1 MTCRGG
7 ALAAPWIRRW
17 IWVLWLVFASGLPAQ
32 EQTLA
37 VLVEGRQVVAM
48 RAFVAAGGNRT
59 GLGFVEVTID
69 NVDDRAHEVECE
81 LRTGFGR
88 EGNQRVV
95 RSLPMGAGER
105 AHFFL
110 PLPSPLVL
118 RTLLLRV
125 DGEETTSPIGASRND
140 APVGLFVGD
149 RQEQQPLA
157 LAMLASVPPGQ
168 DTRAAMVVVGCPS
181 RNLPS
186 DWRLMTGFDALLVD
200 GAAALAED
208 QQEAVRRY
216 VFAGGLALVA
226 APGSLPA
233 GGLRALF
240 AGRDEGVVAH
250 GLGRLVAM
258 PSLASSAANPS
269 ESNRRLAGLEPLG
282 HGPLPLPFALSA
294 PQPIPGL
301 GDAPVRG
308 FLTII
313 VLFAVVVGPVNFAV
327 MRRRRRPLLALV
339 TIPVLG
345 FGTTLLLLGFGLV
358 HDGFGIRGAVVSWSC
373 LDQVRHE
380 GVTVAASTLFAGS
393 SPRRFE
399 LGQDAVVFGMPSA
412 GRGRGPWRDD
422 RIDRWFLDA
431 ATFTL
436 DGGVLPSRTPTPLL
450 AVQQGPE
457 RARLLVRSEGE
468 TLRLLDDGGVT
479 AEGQVVLRDLQGQ
492 WWLGTAP
499 VLQRASAKDA
509 TKALKDLVAEL
520 GALPME
526 IGGRPV
532 DEVTVDPATGNGV
545 VPIGRLAARMAE
557 LPPGGYL
564 LSTRSAP
571 WRDTFGVDV
580 AHDAERHHV
589 SGRLAAE
596 DFVR

>member
-1 MTCRGG
+1 
-7 ALAAPWIRRW
+7 
-17 IWVLWLVFASGLPAQ
+17 
-32 EQTLA
+32 
-37 VLVEGRQVVAM
+37 
-48 RAFVAAGGNRT
+48 
-59 GLGFVEVTID
+59 
-69 NVDDRAHEVECE
+69 
-81 LRTGFGR
+81 
-88 EGNQRVV
+88 
-95 RSLPMGAGER
+95 
-105 AHFFL
+105 
-110 PLPSPLVL
+110 
-118 RTLLLRV
+118 
-125 DGEETTSPIGASRND
+125 
-140 APVGLFVGD
+140 
-149 RQEQQPLA
+149 
-157 LAMLASVPPGQ
+157 
-168 DTRAAMVVVGCPS
+168 
-181 RNLPS
+181 
-186 DWRLMTGFDALLVD
+186 
-200 GAAALAED
+200 
-208 QQEAVRRY
+208 
-216 VFAGGLALVA
+216 
-226 APGSLPA
+226 
-233 GGLRALF
+233 LF

-258 PSLASSAANPS
+258 PSLASSAADPS
-269 ESNRRLAGLEPLG
+269 ESRRRLGDLEPLG
-282 HGPLPLPFALSA
+282 YGPLPLPFALSV

-313 VLFAVVVGPVNFAV
+313 VLFAIVVGPLNFAV

-399 LGQDAVVFGMPSA
+399 LGQDSVVFGVRSSGSA
-412 GRGRGPWRDD
+412 D

-457 RARLLVRSEGE
+457 RARLLVRVEGE
-468 TLRLLDDGGVT
+468 ALRLLDDGGIV
-479 AEGQVVLRDLQGQ
+479 AAGQVVLRDLQGQ

-499 VLQRASAKDA
+499 VLQRASASDGTRAAKE
-509 TKALKDLVAEL
+509 LVGKL
-520 GALPME
+520 GALPIVTNVHE
-526 IGGRPV
+526 DGP
-532 DEVTVDPATGNGV
+532 VTVDPATGNGV
-545 VPIGRLAARMAE
+545 VSIGRLAARMAE

-589 SGRLAAE
+589 CGRLAAE

>member
-1 MTCRGG
+1 MSGPRGARVARRG
-7 ALAAPWIRRW
+7 RRW
-17 IWVLWLVFASGLPAQ
+17 IGWAWLGLASVLPAQ

-37 VLVEGRQVVAM
+37 VLVEGRQAVTM
-48 RAFVAAGGNRT
+48 RAYVLPGSGYRA
-59 GLGFVEVTID
+59 GLGFAEVTID
-69 NVDDRAHEVECE
+69 NVDDRAHEVDCE
-81 LRTGFGR
+81 LRTGSWSQ
-88 EGNQRVV
+88 GNQRVV
-95 RSLPMGAGER
+95 RGLQMGAGER

-110 PLPSPLVL
+110 PLPSPLVVN
-118 RTLLLRV
+118 TLLLRV
-125 DGEETTSPIGASRND
+125 DGEEATNPIGTSRND

-157 LAMLASVPPGQ
+157 LAMLASLPSAY
-168 DTRAAMVVVGCPS
+168 DRHATMVVAGCPT

-240 AGRDEGVVAH
+240 AGRDEGVVSH
-250 GLGRLVAM
+250 GFGRLVAM

-269 ESNRRLAGLEPLG
+269 ESRRRLGELEPIG
-282 HGPLPLPFALSA
+282 SGPLPMPSILAS

-313 VLFAVVVGPVNFAV
+313 VLFAIVVGPLNFVV

-345 FGTTLLLLGFGLV
+345 FGTTLLLLGYGLV

-393 SPRRFE
+393 SPRQFE
-399 LGQDAVVFGMPSA
+399 FGQDALLLGMRSA
-412 GRGRGPWRDD
+412 LSEG

-431 ATFTL
+431 ATYTL

-468 TLRLLDDGGVT
+468 SLRLLGDGGVT

-492 WWLGTAP
+492 WWLGEAP
-499 VLQRASAKDA
+499 VLQRASASDA
-509 TKALKDLVAEL
+509 RKAVLDLVAEF
-520 GALPME
+520 GALPIVLGE
-526 IGGRPV
+526 HEEGR
-532 DEVTVDPATGNGV
+532 VTIDPTSGNGV
-545 VPIGRLAARMAE
+545 VPIGRLAARMGE

-564 LSTRSAP
+564 LTARSAP
-571 WRDTFGVDV
+571 WRTTFGVDV

>member
-1 MTCRGG
+1 MTSRGGMLAARRACRG
-7 ALAAPWIRRW
+7 
-17 IWVLWLVFASGLPAQ
+17 IWVLWLVLASVLPAQ

-59 GLGFVEVTID
+59 GLGFVDVTIE
-69 NVDDRAHEVECE
+69 NVDDRAHEVDCE

-95 RSLPMGAGER
+95 RSLAMGAGER
-105 AHFFL
+105 AHLFL

-125 DGEETTSPIGASRND
+125 DGEETTSPIGANRNE

-157 LAMLASVPPGQ
+157 LAMLASLPSGY
-168 DTRAAMVVVGCPS
+168 DKGAAMVVVGCPT

-269 ESNRRLAGLEPLG
+269 ESKRRLGDLEPLG

-313 VLFAVVVGPVNFAV
+313 VLFAIVVGPLNFAV

-345 FGTTLLLLGFGLV
+345 FGTTVLLLGYGLV

-399 LGQDAVVFGMPSA
+399 LGQDAVLFGVRSA
-412 GRGRGPWRDD
+412 GRGRDEG
-422 RIDRWFLDA
+422 IDSWFLDA

-436 DGGVLPSRTPTPLL
+436 EGGALPSRTPTPLL

-457 RARLLVRSEGE
+457 RSRLLVRVEGE
-468 TLRLLDDGGVT
+468 TLRLLGDGGVV

-509 TKALKDLVAEL
+509 TQAAKDLVGQL
-520 GALPME
+520 GALPVQ
-526 IGGRPV
+526 IGEDGIG
-532 DEVTVDPATGNGV
+532 DATYDQATGQGV
-545 VPIGRLAARMAE
+545 VHVGRLAARMAE

-564 LSTRSAP
+564 LTTRAAP
-571 WRDTFGVDV
+571 WRNTFGVAV

>member
-1 MTCRGG
+1 MSRRGG
-7 ALAAPWIRRW
+7 ALAARRACRG
-17 IWVLWLVFASGLPAQ
+17 IWVLWLVLASVLPAQ

-48 RAFVAAGGNRT
+48 RAFVAAGGSRT
-59 GLGFVEVTID
+59 GLGFVDVTIE

-81 LRTGFGR
+81 LRTGFR

-95 RSLPMGAGER
+95 RSLPMAAGER

-110 PLPSPLVL
+110 PLPSPLVV

-125 DGEETTSPIGASRND
+125 DGEETTNPIGASRND

-157 LAMLASVPPGQ
+157 LAMLASLPSGY
-168 DTRAAMVVVGCPS
+168 DARATMVVVGCPT

-186 DWRLMTGFDALLVD
+186 DWRLMTGFDALLID
-200 GAAALAED
+200 GAGALAED

-269 ESNRRLAGLEPLG
+269 ESKRRLGDLEPLG
-282 HGPLPLPFALSA
+282 HGPLPLPFALSV

-313 VLFAVVVGPVNFAV
+313 VLFAIVVGPLNFAV

-358 HDGFGIRGAVVSWSC
+358 HDGFGIRGVVVSWSC

-380 GVTVAASTLFAGS
+380 GVTLAASTLFAGS

-399 LGQDAVVFGMPSA
+399 LGQDAVVFGMRRRVE
-412 GRGRGPWRDD
+412 GVDN
-422 RIDRWFLDA
+422 WFLDA
-431 ATFTL
+431 ATSTL
-436 DGGVLPSRTPTPLL
+436 DGGVLPSRTPTSLL

-457 RARLLVRSEGE
+457 RARLLVRVEGE
-468 TLRLLDDGGVT
+468 TLRLLGDGGVV

-509 TKALKDLVAEL
+509 TQAAKDLVGRL
-520 GALPME
+520 GALPMQ
-526 IGGRPV
+526 IGEDGIGDATY
-532 DEVTVDPATGNGV
+532 DEATGQGV
-545 VPIGRLAARMAE
+545 VHVGRLAARMAE

-564 LSTRSAP
+564 LTTRAAP
-571 WRDTFGVDV
+571 WRNTFGVAV

>member
-1 MTCRGG
+1 MSGPRGARVARRG
-7 ALAAPWIRRW
+7 RRW
-17 IWVLWLVFASGLPAQ
+17 IGWAWLGLASVLPAQ

-37 VLVEGRQVVAM
+37 VLVEGRQAVTM
-48 RAFVAAGGNRT
+48 RAFVLPGSGYRA
-59 GLGFVEVTID
+59 GLGFAEVTID

-81 LRTGFGR
+81 LRTGSWSQ
-88 EGNQRVV
+88 GNQRVT
-95 RSLPMGAGER
+95 RGLQMGAGER

-110 PLPSPLVL
+110 PLPSPLVVN
-118 RTLLLRV
+118 TLLLRV
-125 DGEETTSPIGASRND
+125 DGEEATNPIGTSRND

-157 LAMLASVPPGQ
+157 LAMLASLPSGY
-168 DTRAAMVVVGCPS
+168 DKHAAMVVAGCPT

-240 AGRDEGVVAH
+240 AGRDEGVVSH

-269 ESNRRLAGLEPLG
+269 ESRRRLGELEPLG
-282 HGPLPLPFALSA
+282 SGPLPVPSVLSR

-313 VLFAVVVGPVNFAV
+313 LLFAIVVGPLNFMV

-345 FGTTLLLLGFGLV
+345 FGTTLLLLGYGLV
-358 HDGFGIRGAVVSWSC
+358 HDGFGIRGSVVSWTC

-393 SPRRFE
+393 SPRHFE
-399 LGQDAVVFGMPSA
+399 LGQDALVLGVRSA
-412 GRGRGPWRDD
+412 RSEG

-431 ATFTL
+431 GTFTL

-457 RARLLVRSEGE
+457 RARLLVRVEGE
-468 TLRLLDDGGVT
+468 SLRLLADGGVV
-479 AEGQVVLRDLQGQ
+479 ADGQVVLRDLQGQ
-492 WWLGTAP
+492 WWLGKAP
-499 VLQRASAKDA
+499 VLQRASANDA
-509 TKALKDLVAEL
+509 TTVAKNLVGRL
-520 GALPME
+520 GALPVQIDE
-526 IGGRPV
+526 DGIGEATY
-532 DEVTVDPATGNGV
+532 DEATGQGV
-545 VPIGRLAARMAE
+545 VHVGRLAARMAD

-564 LSTRSAP
+564 LTTRTAP
-571 WRDTFGVDV
+571 WRNGFGVAV